1 VKILN
6 IFESVI
12 NKRKNY
18 DKEMYEDAFDDLIS
32 ILGISGPR
40 SAREAKGAI
49 ANILKFLGKS
59 TPEIPENISDIG
71 EQLEYMLRPSG
82 IMKRR
87 VELSGR
93 WWQDGMGCLLANRK
107 DGRIIAL
114 FPRRFRGYEY
124 RDQDGRIIKIDRE
137 NASDINTDAFCF
149 YKSLP
154 SGSLKIKDL
163 IIFMANCVSKS
174 DIAFMIVIY
183 IAMQAVGMLFP
194 YLTNIIYDIL
204 IPSGELSLI
213 TPITGTLIG
222 LTLGT
227 SFVAITQTAVKTR
240 IQGKLNLYVNSA
252 IMMRLF
258 SLPPSFFKNY
268 SSGELA
274 SRVGYVATL
283 CQIISDTLLSTILNA
298 LFSLTYIFQM
308 GQQAPGMVVPG
319 MLSIVVSVIFSVF
332 ITFVRQNIN
341 KEKIDLSPKLQSLVY
356 SIFGGIQKI
365 KIAGAEKRAFA
376 KWAGNY
382 AQVQRLSYSPPWII
396 KISDVIITIIASLS
410 TAALYWSAVKN
421 QVPIANY
428 MAFNIAYGAVS
439 GAVVS
444 LSDTA
449 LQAAD
454 LQPVLN
460 LIKPFMETKPENS
473 EGGFMMTSLS
483 GNVEINNVTFRYTE
497 NTEPILKNVSLK
509 INKHEYIAIVGK
521 TGCGKSTLLR
531 ILLGF
536 EKPEK
541 GAVYYDGRDI
551 NSLDL
556 KSLRQK
562 IGVVMQNGSVFPG
575 DIFSNI
581 IVTSPRKTME
591 DAWNAARMAGIEIDI
606 QNMPMG
612 MYTLISEGAGG
623 ISGGQKQRLMI
634 ARAVIGKPSIIYL
647 DEATSAL
654 DNITQGHVANSL
666 ADLECTRLVIAH
678 RLSTV
683 KHCDRILVMENGT
696 IAEEGNFQELMNK
709 KGKFYDLAIR
719 QIAE

>member
-1 VKILN
+1 
-6 IFESVI
+6 
-12 NKRKNY
+12 
-18 DKEMYEDAFDDLIS
+18 
-32 ILGISGPR
+32 
-40 SAREAKGAI
+40 
-49 ANILKFLGKS
+49 
-59 TPEIPENISDIG
+59 
-71 EQLEYMLRPSG
+71 
-82 IMKRR
+82 
-87 VELSGR
+87 
-93 WWQDGMGCLLANRK
+93 
-107 DGRIIAL
+107 
-114 FPRRFRGYEY
+114 
-124 RDQDGRIIKIDRE
+124 
-137 NASDINTDAFCF
+137 
-149 YKSLP
+149 
-154 SGSLKIKDL
+154 
-163 IIFMANCVSKS
+163 
-174 DIAFMIVIY
+174 
-183 IAMQAVGMLFP
+183 
-194 YLTNIIYDIL
+194 
-204 IPSGELSLI
+204 
-213 TPITGTLIG
+213 
-222 LTLGT
+222 
-227 SFVAITQTAVKTR
+227 
-240 IQGKLNLYVNSA
+240 
-252 IMMRLF
+252 
-258 SLPPSFFKNY
+258 
-268 SSGELA
+268 
-274 SRVGYVATL
+274 
-283 CQIISDTLLSTILNA
+283 
-298 LFSLTYIFQM
+298 
-308 GQQAPGMVVPG
+308 
-319 MLSIVVSVIFSVF
+319 
-332 ITFVRQNIN
+332 
-341 KEKIDLSPKLQSLVY
+341 
-356 SIFGGIQKI
+356 
-365 KIAGAEKRAFA
+365 
-376 KWAGNY
+376 
-382 AQVQRLSYSPPWII
+382 
-396 KISDVIITIIASLS
+396 
-410 TAALYWSAVKN
+410 
-421 QVPIANY
+421 

-531 ILLGF
+531 VLLGF

-612 MYTLISEGAGG
+612 MHTLISEGAGG

-654 DNITQGHVANSL
+654 DNITQSHVANSL